1 MQNSSRSGDRRVR
14 SGVRVRV
21 EKKAPMFFRV
31 SMKSLERLGL
41 LIGCLGPLLDVLLKF
56 KQLLTP

>member
-1 MQNSSRSGDRRVR
+1 MQNSSRSGDHRAH

-21 EKKAPMFFRV
+21 TKKAPAFFSA
-31 SMKSLERLGL
+31 SMNLLEL
-41 LIGCLGPLLDVLLKF
+41 LAALLDVLLAI